1 MIWPR
6 TFMRTAFIFLVA
18 MTMSANESDANIRAE
33 WTQLTDGLPMDRVRV
48 LETDGRILYAGASSG
63 LYISPDDGYT
73 WWRSPIEVK
82 YGYETIAISRD
93 AVYAGARTQGVFR
106 SDDRG
111 GRWKPVN
118 NGFYV
123 HHWEDGEIS
132 YLRVNDILITSS
144 GTVIIAMSGAA
155 YTSVDRGET
164 WHDLSD
170 EWRFGKVS
178 ISDDIEWITEFDGY
192 LWAATWHR
200 ILRSPD
206 NGQTW
211 DDASAGNEEF
221 SWPTDWVVLNGRLY
235 MAAERHYFAR
245 NKFEE
250 GFFARYEAPHH
261 WEVLLQGLPP
271 TNIET
276 LAVNRGRIFAGLDRR
291 GVWMFNERSE
301 RWIPAALDGL
311 RVYSLVS
318 HQSDLFAAT
327 DGGIYRASIPIVQPY
342 GKTATTWGAVK
353 RQ

>member
-1 MIWPR
+1 MIWTQ
-6 TFMRTAFIFLVA
+6 TFMRTAFVFSLM
-18 MTMSANESDANIRAE
+18 MTILASESDATIRAE
-33 WTQLTDGLPMDRVRV
+33 WTKLTDRQPMDRVRV
-48 LETDGRILYAGASSG
+48 LETDGHILYAGASSG

-82 YGYETIAISRD
+82 SGYETIAISRD
-93 AVYAGARTQGVFR
+93 ALYVGARTQGVFR
-106 SDDRG
+106 SNDRG

-118 NGFYV
+118 KGFHV
-123 HHWEDGEIS
+123 QHWEDGEIS
-132 YLRVNDILITSS
+132 YLPVHDILITSS
-144 GTVIIAMSGAA
+144 GTVITAMWGAA

-170 EWRFGKVS
+170 EWRFGWGS

-211 DDASAGNEEF
+211 ENVSAGNEEF
-221 SWPTDWVVLNGRLY
+221 SWPTDWVVLNDRFY
-235 MAAERHYFAR
+235 MAAERHYFAP

-261 WEVLLQGLPP
+261 WEVLIQGLPP
-271 TNIET
+271 TKIET

-291 GVWMFNERSE
+291 GVWVFNERSE
-301 RWIPAALDGL
+301 GWIPAGLDGL

-318 HQSDLFAAT
+318 HQSDLYAGT
-327 DGGIYRASIPIVQPY
+327 NDGIYRASIPTVQPS
-342 GKTATTWGAVK
+342 GKALTTWGAVK
-353 RQ
+353 TK